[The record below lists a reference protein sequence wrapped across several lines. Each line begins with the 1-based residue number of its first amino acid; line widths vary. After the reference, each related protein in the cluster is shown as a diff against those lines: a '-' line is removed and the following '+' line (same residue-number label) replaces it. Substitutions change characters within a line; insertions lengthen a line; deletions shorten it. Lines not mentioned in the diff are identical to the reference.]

1 MGQGGTGTN
10 RDRIG
15 QGGTF
20 HVALQQCYSGS
31 NETER
36 QKTEVIEVDKKGMVI
51 MQINANDIG
60 MLLGFG
66 VSGFG
71 VWWALT
77 EQRMGQL
84 APALAVVFGLA
95 SNYLFNGL
103 AGAGIIEIVARI
115 VVAFII
121 LRLSAELAKR
131 SSRRLPVAMKFAAQQ
146 PKIEFEEV
154 NE

>member
-1 MGQGGTGTN
+1 
-10 RDRIG
+10 
-15 QGGTF
+15 
-20 HVALQQCYSGS
+20 
-31 NETER
+31 
-36 QKTEVIEVDKKGMVI
+36 
-51 MQINANDIG
+51 MQINVNDVG
-60 MLLGFG
+60 MVLGFL

-103 AGAGIIEIVARI
+103 AGAGIIEIVVRI

-154 NE
+154 E